1 MHQSAFGLQELPFSQ
16 TQALKIRDLSA
27 DRRLE
32 TNHG

>member
-1 MHQSAFGLQELPFSQ
+1 MHQTFFGLQEFRYSQ
-16 TQALKIRDLSA
+16 TQALQIRALSA